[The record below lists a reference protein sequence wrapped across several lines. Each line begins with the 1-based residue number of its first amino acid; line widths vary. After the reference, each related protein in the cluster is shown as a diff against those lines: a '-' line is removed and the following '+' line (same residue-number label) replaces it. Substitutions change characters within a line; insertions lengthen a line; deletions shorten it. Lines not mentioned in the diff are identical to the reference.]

1 MLKKFV
7 RIYDELEAKALVG
20 SLVLTVLIIFM
31 QIVMRSV
38 FNASLSW
45 SEELARYIFI
55 WQIWLGM
62 SMGLRDNKH
71 INVEILFKYVRG
83 RSAKAIKIVATTLA
97 IFMCGFLVY
106 YGGIMTNN
114 ALNKNSLSAA
124 MRIPLWIVYLSLP
137 FSSLVTG
144 LRYIHLLTEQ
154 VKNFN
159 IETAEGGQ

>member
-1 MLKKFV
+1 MKKFV
-7 RIYDELEAKALVG
+7 RFYDEMEAKVLVA
-20 SLVLTVLIIFM
+20 SLVVTVLIIFM
-31 QIVMRSV
+31 QIVMRSL

-62 SMGLRDNKH
+62 SIGLRDNKH
-71 INVEILFKYVRG
+71 INVEILFKYVHG
-83 RSAKAIKIVATTLA
+83 RSEKAIKILATLLA
-97 IFMCGFLVY
+97 IFMCGFLVWF
-106 YGGIMTNN
+106 GAKMTNN
-114 ALNKNSLSAA
+114 AMNRNSLSAA

-144 LRYIHLLTEQ
+144 LRYIHLLSEQ

-159 IETAEGGQ
+159 AEEAALEG